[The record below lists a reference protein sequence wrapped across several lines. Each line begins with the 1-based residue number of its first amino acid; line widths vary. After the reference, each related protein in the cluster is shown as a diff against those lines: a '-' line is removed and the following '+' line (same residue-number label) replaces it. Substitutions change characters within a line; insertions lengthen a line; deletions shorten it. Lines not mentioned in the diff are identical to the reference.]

1 MYETRYMIVY
11 RNDDGSY
18 SGGEFLHHN
27 QWCAVDNIPLNE
39 HRDIVCIANV
49 PVFDLKHNDPTISPA
64 ELREMWADD
73 IVRERAKWREEM
85 AAKEAKKS

>member
-27 QWCAVDNIPLNE
+27 QWCAVDNIPLGE
-39 HRDIVCIANV
+39 GRDIVCIGRV
-49 PVFDLKHNDPTISPA
+49 QVYDLKHNDPVMTPA
-64 ELREMWADD
+64 ELREMWAAE
-73 IVRERAKWREEM
+73 IATEKAKWNAQRAE
-85 AAKEAKKS
+85 